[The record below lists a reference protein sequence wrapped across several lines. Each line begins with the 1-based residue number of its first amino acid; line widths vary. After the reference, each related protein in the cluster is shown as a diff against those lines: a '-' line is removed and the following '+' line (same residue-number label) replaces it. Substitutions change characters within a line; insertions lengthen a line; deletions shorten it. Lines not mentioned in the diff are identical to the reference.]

1 MRLIWKF
8 NLVVA
13 TVAFSLIA
21 ADFLLDRME
30 LLGSNCSSDRIKGSR
45 IDALFDGQP
54 VIPDRIDVFPL
65 DGAPDNP
72 TGAEEQISKL
82 KPLWISLFRCRA
94 LKGTPMREKKSLP
107 QVLRLARIKFLKLF
121 DGISLEDVRS
131 EYIRIC
137 KEVPFGTTKHY
148 SNYSYLGYGI
158 KEYQSV
164 SDYDSMITVP
174 FEDSYFQCIG
184 GYHQHM
190 TNKYGNYMVPPK
202 NKEQNGHGGYE
213 FYWNNKG

>member
-65 DGAPDNP
+65 DEMVNLFYKSDGYFWHCYP
-72 TGAEEQISKL
+72 TVTIVAKGDMI
-82 KPLWISLFRCRA
+82 A
-94 LKGTPMREKKSLP
+94 LCLIESNEG
-107 QVLRLARIKFLKLF
+107 
-121 DGISLEDVRS
+121 DYGVR
-131 EYIRIC
+131 YA
-137 KEVPFGTTKHY
+137 
-148 SNYSYLGYGI
+148 
-158 KEYQSV
+158 
-164 SDYDSMITVP
+164 
-174 FEDSYFQCIG
+174 
-184 GYHQHM
+184 
-190 TNKYGNYMVPPK
+190 
-202 NKEQNGHGGYE
+202 EQNSAE
-213 FYWNNKG
+213 LAE

>member
-65 DGAPDNP
+65 DEMVNLFYKSDGYFWHCYP
-72 TGAEEQISKL
+72 TVTIVTEGDV
-82 KPLWISLFRCRA
+82 ISLCLIESNEGRHDCASTASKAQRSN
-94 LKGTPMREKKSLP
+94 GDRPDCHSTLP
-107 QVLRLARIKFLKLF
+107 QVRQAKL
-121 DGISLEDVRS
+121 GRTNSGRS
-131 EYIRIC
+131 YIV
-137 KEVPFGTTKHY
+137 KKST
-148 SNYSYLGYGI
+148 
-158 KEYQSV
+158 
-164 SDYDSMITVP
+164 YD
-174 FEDSYFQCIG
+174 
-184 GYHQHM
+184 
-190 TNKYGNYMVPPK
+190 
-202 NKEQNGHGGYE
+202 
-213 FYWNNKG
+213 